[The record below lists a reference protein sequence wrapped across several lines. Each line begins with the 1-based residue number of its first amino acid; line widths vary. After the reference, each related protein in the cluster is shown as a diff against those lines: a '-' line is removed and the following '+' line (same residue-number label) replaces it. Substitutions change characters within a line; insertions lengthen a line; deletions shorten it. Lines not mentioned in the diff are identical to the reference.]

1 MAERDYTLADT
12 MSEHE
17 ALMWNVEKDP
27 WLNPSGASIVLLD
40 QPVDADLFTQYVR
53 QGVAKIPRLRQRVA
67 PGLGRLAP
75 PSWVPDAEFD
85 LDYHLRFLD
94 LPGPA
99 SIRDVL
105 DLAASLYAEP
115 LDRTRPLW
123 RFVAIGG
130 IEGGRG
136 AVWAMFHHAVSDG
149 IGQLRMAELYQQ
161 LSRDEAPPEPVD
173 LEALIADDVA
183 KMSGKEQDPLSALVS
198 TARRSM
204 SHVARRNLKVGR
216 RLLGEAA
223 MIPADP
229 KRIVDQAQG
238 AIGAVQA
245 TAQQLTTGS
254 SSGGSELWAARSRHR
269 RLEHVRVPLEPLKAA
284 AAAHGGSVNDAF
296 LAGLTE
302 AAVRYH
308 ADHDHDV
315 ETFNSSFVVSTRTD
329 NRAGGNAFVPVPVEL
344 SGAELS
350 FGQRLA
356 ATAQA
361 TAAAKTRAESS
372 GGMGAVSGLANLLP
386 TSMITQAARS
396 QAQKL
401 DFVTSNLRGAPFE
414 LFCAGARVEASIPMG
429 PLAGTPVNI
438 TALSYDGDLD
448 LGIFIDPVAIEDPVA
463 YRDHVEAAFVDLIET
478 ATPKPKP
485 KRSGANKAAGTK
497 RGGKSGSK
505 KSASGKSTSKKR
517 KS

>member
-229 KRIVDQAQG
+229 KRIVD
-238 AIGAVQA
+238 
-245 TAQQLTTGS
+245 
-254 SSGGSELWAARSRHR
+254 
-269 RLEHVRVPLEPLKAA
+269 
-284 AAAHGGSVNDAF
+284 
-296 LAGLTE
+296 
-302 AAVRYH
+302 
-308 ADHDHDV
+308 
-315 ETFNSSFVVSTRTD
+315 
-329 NRAGGNAFVPVPVEL
+329 
-344 SGAELS
+344 
-350 FGQRLA
+350 
-356 ATAQA
+356 
-361 TAAAKTRAESS
+361 
-372 GGMGAVSGLANLLP
+372 
-386 TSMITQAARS
+386 
-396 QAQKL
+396 
-401 DFVTSNLRGAPFE
+401 PFC
-414 LFCAGARVEASIPMG
+414 F
-429 PLAGTPVNI
+429 
-438 TALSYDGDLD
+438 
-448 LGIFIDPVAIEDPVA
+448 
-463 YRDHVEAAFVDLIET
+463 
-478 ATPKPKP
+478 
-485 KRSGANKAAGTK
+485 
-497 RGGKSGSK
+497 
-505 KSASGKSTSKKR
+505 
-517 KS
+517 